1 MSLILYI
8 KMKYNSSKSDKYCTY
23 LHEEEEEELSS
34 LGQRQ
39 KLVAED
45 V

>member
-1 MSLILYI
+1 MSLILY
-8 KMKYNSSKSDKYCTY
+8 KNMEDNSSKSDKYCTY
-23 LHEEEEEELSS
+23 LHEEEEELSS

>member
-1 MSLILYI
+1 MSLILYTN
-8 KMKYNSSKSDKYCTY
+8 MKDNLPKSDKYCTY
-23 LHEEEEEELSS
+23 LHEEEEELSS